1 MVSVLI
7 FVAAQALIVQGME
20 DGHIVSKAGG
30 KGLLQ
35 NGHIREAYLGL

>member
-1 MVSVLI
+1 MVRLG
-7 FVAAQALIVQGME
+7 FEVANRAYVME

-35 NGHIREAYLGL
+35 NGHIRKAYLGL